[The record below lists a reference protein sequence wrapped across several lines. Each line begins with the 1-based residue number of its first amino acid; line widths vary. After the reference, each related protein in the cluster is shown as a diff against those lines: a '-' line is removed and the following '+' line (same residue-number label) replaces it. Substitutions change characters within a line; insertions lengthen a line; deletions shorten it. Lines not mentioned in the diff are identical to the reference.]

1 MTVIRPNSISGIS
14 SITGQGGDITIFRA
28 DGTTADVIVNNIT
41 SGIITATHY
50 GSGANLTSLPAGQ
63 LTGTVADARLSTV
76 SSSKLSGALPALDGS
91 ALTGVGASF
100 GNSSVNTSGIITATS
115 FVPTTGQLSHRNLI
129 INGDMRVAQR
139 GVSTTSNGYGFVD
152 RFQTSLG
159 SLSTGGNVTRSQQS
173 LSSSDTGPWQ
183 AGFRKYA
190 RMATVGAGTANANGY
205 IEIYTRLEAQDIAN
219 SGWDY
224 KSTSGKI
231 TLSFWFRCSAN
242 QTFYAYLMSSDGTSQ
257 SYPFSFTAS
266 GNNTWTKITHT
277 IPGNSNLT
285 FDNDNGS
292 GLTLYWIP
300 FFGTDYTN
308 NKTLNTWSALD
319 QNNQIPDMASTWL
332 TSGAA
337 TWDITGIQLEVG
349 PVATPFEH
357 ISIAENKRRCYRYC
371 QRGRHIS
378 SCLVG
383 TPGTYYF
390 SRGYINLFTPM
401 RATISG
407 TLKAATWNLNRY
419 FQYMTWSSGTN
430 VTAAPASVT
439 FSSLSISDAS
449 SDIVGCVLHI
459 SISSGSS
466 NSPLPANGPGSNN
479 VYPIE
484 YYDVLLE
491 AEL

>member
-1 MTVIRPNSISGIS
+1 MSTLKVDAIRHNSATSDA
-14 SITGQGGDITIFRA
+14 ITTAA
-28 DGTTADVIVNNIT
+28 DGTCTAK
-41 SGIITATHY
+41 
-50 GSGANLTSLPAGQ
+50 LTSVG
-63 LTGTVADARLSTV
+63 
-76 SSSKLSGALPALDGS
+76 GS
-91 ALTGVGASF
+91 
-100 GNSSVNTSGIITATS
+100 
-115 FVPTTGQLSHRNLI
+115 QLSNRNII

-159 SLSTGGNVTRSQQS
+159 SLSTGGNVTRSQES

-349 PVATPFEH
+349 DTATSFEH
-357 ISIAENKRRCYRYC
+357 RLLSDELLRCYRYYYRLKGENNKTYMIGMSDNDNVNIYGFFHFPVEMRIPPASIE
-371 QRGRHIS
+371 QNGTAGHYKVRRDTTK
-378 SCLVG
+378 SCTGV
-383 TPGTYYF
+383 PTYVD
-390 SRGYINLFTPM
+390 SRVFYCRVNFP
-401 RATISG
+401 
-407 TLKAATWNLNRY
+407 
-419 FQYMTWSSGTN
+419 SSGHGWGTGQM
-430 VTAAPASVT
+430 
-439 FSSLSISDAS
+439 LWCQ
-449 SDIVGCVLHI
+449 G
-459 SISSGSS
+459 GSS
-466 NSPLPANGPGSNN
+466 SSYLGFS
-479 VYPIE
+479 
-484 YYDVLLE
+484 